1 MACIPKKQ
9 RLPGRLSFPLI
20 IFFACTVT
28 STANLRSK
36 ILWRHVLGPRMLW
49 IYYRG
54 LVYNSGLT
62 RANRVPLEV
71 RVSTYV
77 PECLSLFAT
86 RHDEPRTR
94 QRIVRN
100 DIVPPRVRPIMS
112 LRFLPTRLS
121 FSFLVQRSSF
131 LVYRSSISFCFFL
144 FFFLDYFYRIMLMRE
159 AMVKHEFSK
168 RYPLV
173 RRMNFLSCR
182 MQTRLLFFEWKKSWQ
197 IIYCTMFMRFFFV
210 SSFLDLEDFG

>member
-131 LVYRSSISFCFFL
+131 LVYPSSTSFCFFL
-144 FFFLDYFYRIMLMRE
+144 FF
-159 AMVKHEFSK
+159 
-168 RYPLV
+168 
-173 RRMNFLSCR
+173 
-182 MQTRLLFFEWKKSWQ
+182 LFFL
-197 IIYCTMFMRFFFV
+197 IISIELC
-210 SSFLDLEDFG
+210 

>member
-131 LVYRSSISFCFFL
+131 LVYPSSISFCFFL
-144 FFFLDYFYRIMLMRE
+144 FF
-159 AMVKHEFSK
+159 
-168 RYPLV
+168 
-173 RRMNFLSCR
+173 
-182 MQTRLLFFEWKKSWQ
+182 LFFL
-197 IIYCTMFMRFFFV
+197 IISIELC
-210 SSFLDLEDFG
+210 

>member
-1 MACIPKKQ
+1 MQ
-9 RLPGRLSFPLI
+9 RHRLCGVHTEKATLPGRLSFPLI

-86 RHDEPRTR
+86 RHDETTNRPKWHRPPCSANNVAPIPTYASLVSFPR
-94 QRIVRN
+94 
-100 DIVPPRVRPIMS
+100 P
-112 LRFLPTRLS
+112 
-121 FSFLVQRSSF
+121 SF
-131 LVYRSSISFCFFL
+131 LVYPSSTSFFFL
-144 FFFLDYFYRIMLMRE
+144 LFSLDYFYRIMLMRG

-168 RYPLV
+168 RESRSRNEFSVVPDANETLAFLLWMKKIVANILYVAVLFCLLV
-173 RRMNFLSCR
+173 L
-182 MQTRLLFFEWKKSWQ
+182 W
-197 IIYCTMFMRFFFV
+197 I
-210 SSFLDLEDFG
+210 

>member
-1 MACIPKKQ
+1 MQ
-9 RLPGRLSFPLI
+9 RHRLCGVHTEKATLPGRLSFPLI

-86 RHDEPRTR
+86 RHDETTNRPKWHRPPCSANNVAPIPTYASLVSFPR
-94 QRIVRN
+94 
-100 DIVPPRVRPIMS
+100 P
-112 LRFLPTRLS
+112 
-121 FSFLVQRSSF
+121 SF
-131 LVYRSSISFCFFL
+131 LVYPSSTS
-144 FFFLDYFYRIMLMRE
+144 FFFLLF
-159 AMVKHEFSK
+159 FS
-168 RYPLV
+168 RL
-173 RRMNFLSCR
+173 FLSNYANAR
-182 MQTRLLFFEWKKSWQ
+182 SYGETRILKTRISFAEWIFCCAGCKRDSGFFAVNEENRGKLYVAVLFCLLVLG
-197 IIYCTMFMRFFFV
+197 I
-210 SSFLDLEDFG
+210 

>member
-1 MACIPKKQ
+1 MQ
-9 RLPGRLSFPLI
+9 RHRLCGVHTEKATLPGRLSFPLI

-77 PECLSLFAT
+77 PECLSLPLRHPPRRAT
-86 RHDEPRTR
+86 DETTNRPKWHR
-94 QRIVRN
+94 
-100 DIVPPRVRPIMS
+100 PPRVRPIMS

-121 FSFLVQRSSF
+121 FSFHPSF
-131 LVYRSSISFCFFL
+131 LRAQV
-144 FFFLDYFYRIMLMRE
+144 FFFLDYFYRIMLTRG
-159 AMVKHEFSK
+159 AMAKHEFSK
-168 RYPLV
+168 REPRSRKWIFCRAGCKRDSGFFFCK
-173 RRMNFLSCR
+173 RR
-182 MQTRLLFFEWKKSWQ
+182 KSWQ
-197 IIYCTMFMRFFFV
+197 KSLYVAVPFV
-210 SSFLDLEDFG
+210 FSSGS